1 MFQLLFYSE
10 GVTLSTLLRSHRFR
24 NLPSNPNESQ
34 RIIIRRKHV
43 WEDALHQLKCGFDVH
58 KHPKVTFVG
67 EPAVD
72 DGGPRREFFHLL
84 IGSIAGNNHLFC
96 GDETSRVPMHNMME
110 LGKRTYYYVGMMLA
124 LSLVHGGPSPKF
136 FSAAMADYIVYGMGK
151 VKATPGDVPDHAMR
165 KKLIKVCCHIH
176 RYACEMVTESHYLAS
191 LIPVENNIYCSR
203 P

>member
-1 MFQLLFYSE
+1 MASRRSAPRNSAGGTNRRSAPQDSTHRKSAPQDSTKCHVHMHTWSHLVIMFQLLFYSE
-10 GVTLSTLLRSHRFR
+10 GVTLSTLLRSHRFQ

-84 IGSIAGNNHLFC
+84 IQ
-96 GDETSRVPMHNMME
+96 PP
-110 LGKRTYYYVGMMLA
+110 
-124 LSLVHGGPSPKF
+124 LSQQLS
-136 FSAAMADYIVYGMGK
+136 
-151 VKATPGDVPDHAMR
+151 
-165 KKLIKVCCHIH
+165 
-176 RYACEMVTESHYLAS
+176 
-191 LIPVENNIYCSR
+191 
-203 P
+203 